1 MKGASVLRS
10 AHGND
15 SGHTSLLDLGTDCRF
30 GLLRFWLL
38 RSARAQ
44 ERRRLE
50 EGQQHT
56 KRDTALLLLAALFMV
71 GLLLGAIFLVPS
83 NTPINSRA
91 GFYAIAVV
99 FGGGLTYL

>member
-1 MKGASVLRS
+1 MGMTAATPHYSIWVLI
-10 AHGND
+10 AV
-15 SGHTSLLDLGTDCRF
+15 LAYCVF
-30 GLLRFWLL
+30 GLL

-99 FGGGLTYL
+99 FGGGLTYLFNRRSASHP

>member
-1 MKGASVLRS
+1 MGMTAATPHYSIWVLI
-10 AHGND
+10 AV
-15 SGHTSLLDLGTDCRF
+15 LAYFVF
-30 GLLRFWLL
+30 GLL

-99 FGGGLTYL
+99 FGGGLTYLFNRRSASHP